1 MVITVPATL
10 RQRNLDALLE
20 GKEKYPGLLAFIT
33 ALCQRPSIE
42 VREFRTELQGGNFT
56 LVSLKAQIAFVA

>member
-1 MVITVPATL
+1 MIAVPASS
-10 RQRNLDALLE
+10 RKRNLDVLLE
-20 GKEKYPGLLAFIT
+20 GKEKYPGFLAFIT

-42 VREFRTELQGGNFT
+42 VGEFRTELQWGHFT